1 MDDQKLRDITSGFH
15 RVSREERID
24 RIAESCRLTQ
34 EEVALLSG
42 KEAIPP
48 SLAEHFVENVIG
60 FFPVPF
66 GVATHFEIDGQA
78 KLIPMVV
85 EETSI
90 IAAAS
95 ATAKWA
101 RSYGGSLQTELV
113 GRHIIGQ
120 IQIPLLNDAEKFRA
134 TVAQHREN
142 LVAFA
147 NRCMPSLTARGGGIS
162 DITVRVLPRKEDS
175 GEMAVLHLLCD
186 PCDAMGANLI
196 NQVCEALKPEV
207 ERLTHEK
214 VGLCILSN
222 LVDTKRVRARVEL
235 RGLDPAIARGI
246 AEASLFAESDPY
258 RACTHNKGVLNGIDP
273 ILIATGNDWRAVEAG
288 IHAYACHSGTYS
300 PITRWTADGDKLK
313 GVFEAPLAVGVVG
326 GVTRTHPI
334 ARICLKIM
342 GISKGEEL
350 ARVCGAV
357 GLIQNLG
364 ALRALSTVGIVRGH
378 MQLHAANLAIA
389 AGACGAEIGEVRDRL
404 ALVLQEHKRITL
416 THAVEI
422 LENLRSAADR
432 A

>member
-1 MDDQKLRDITSGFH
+1 MSQELGQGFH
-15 RVSREERID
+15 RISREERIK
-24 RIAESCRLTQ
+24 RLRAACQLTD
-34 EEVALLSG
+34 EEAGLLLG
-42 KEAIPP
+42 REAIPP
-48 SLAEHFVENVIG
+48 SLAEHFVENVLG

-66 GVATHFEIDGQA
+66 GVATHFVIDGQPR
-78 KLIPMVV
+78 LIPMVV

-95 ATAKWA
+95 ATAKWI
-101 RSYGGSLQTELV
+101 RTSGGEISTEAV

-120 IQIPLLNDAEKFRA
+120 IQIPSITNVARFRDAFG
-134 TVAQHREN
+134 QHREE
-142 LVAFA
+142 LVALA
-147 NRCMPSLTARGGGIS
+147 NRCVPSLTARGGGIS
-162 DITVRVLPRKEDS
+162 DVSVRVVPRKDDS

-222 LVDTKRVRARVEL
+222 LVDTKKVRAQVVL
-235 RGLDPAIARGI
+235 RDLDPQVAQGI

-288 IHAYACHSGTYS
+288 IHAYASRSGTYS
-300 PITRWTADGDKLK
+300 PITRWTAEGSSLT

-326 GVTRTHPI
+326 GVTRTHPM

-342 GISKGEEL
+342 GVSKGEEL
-350 ARVCGAV
+350 ARVCAGV
-357 GLIQNLG
+357 GLVQNLG

-389 AGACGAEIGEVRDRL
+389 AGAHGPEIGEVRDQL
-404 ALVLQEHKRITL
+404 AQVLQEQKRITL

-422 LENLRSAADR
+422 LENLRSAAHQPV
-432 A
+432 